1 MHSGKCS
8 VRAKLVWM
16 VDGLNKLGYELVVY
30 STQRA
35 GDAERLVMEYAPEL
49 DLVVCAGGD
58 GTVSETIMGIQ
69 KSGRDIPLAF
79 LPCGS
84 TNDYAGSLRVPGS
97 PLKLLELIEKEFF
110 RSIDVGRFNDKYFDY
125 VAAFGV
131 LTDIAYTTDQKLKNV
146 IGYGA
151 YVLEV
156 AKRLLKI
163 PVLSIAIETDGG
175 LKLSDGWFYGM
186 ITNSHQ
192 VGGLKKITGPDVKSD
207 DGIFEVTLVRATRN
221 PIEFTEVLTAIATG
235 ADSRFIER
243 FKASRIVLKSDEPIP
258 WTIDGEPGGEHKE
271 VVIENVQQALRIAA
285 PKDKRRRKRIL
296 KQR

>member
-1 MHSGKCS
+1 MHSGKGS

-16 VDGLNKLGYELVVY
+16 IDGLNKLGYELIVY
-30 STQRA
+30 STQQA
-35 GDAERLVMEYAPEL
+35 GDAERLVMEHASEL

-58 GTVSETIMGIQ
+58 GTVSETIMGLQ

-97 PLKLLELIEKEFF
+97 PLKLLELIEKESF

-163 PVLSIAIETDGG
+163 PVLSITIETDRG

-192 VGGLKKITGPDVKSD
+192 VGGLKKITGPDVKLD

-221 PIEFTEVLTAIATG
+221 PIEFTEVLGAIATG

-258 WTIDGEPGGEHKE
+258 WTIDGEPGGGHKE
-271 VVIENVQQALRIAA
+271 VIIENVQQALRIAA
-285 PKDKRRRKRIL
+285 PEDKRRRKRIL
-296 KQR
+296 KKR